1 MADDSIVHLAE
12 NSPEQVAY
20 KLLEMIAFAEGK
32 ALRACAM
39 GPKADRAYILS
50 TYWECLKV
58 VQGIGTE
65 ELDNI
70 QSTRAPRPPLS
81 ADRPRTTLRKLGV
94 AIGLL
99 DCCLFG
105 DRVFAMMPI

>member
-1 MADDSIVHLAE
+1 MASYVAHEREGSNGPDTIVHIVE

-50 TYWECLKV
+50 TYWECWRV
-58 VQGIGTE
+58 VQGVGTE
-65 ELDNI
+65 EWDDADSKELEPSAVCGPDAECS
-70 QSTRAPRPPLS
+70 STQPQ
-81 ADRPRTTLRKLGV
+81 GV
-94 AIGLL
+94 LHN
-99 DCCLFG
+99 
-105 DRVFAMMPI
+105 